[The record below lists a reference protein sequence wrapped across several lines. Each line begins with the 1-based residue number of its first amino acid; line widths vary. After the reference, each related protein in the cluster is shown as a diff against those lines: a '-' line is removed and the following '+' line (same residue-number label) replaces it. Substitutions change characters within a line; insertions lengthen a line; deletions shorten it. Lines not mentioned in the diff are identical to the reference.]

1 MTRLH
6 FTQCFTKCGLAWL
19 PLVLLIAWL
28 VCLQPKAAHAQATTG
43 VTTTLTA
50 DTGNAAESPGVSEL
64 RRVKVNFF
72 INSISHVNNEAGT
85 YQLDC
90 YLDFYW
96 LEPVLQGKQLEE
108 IDQTTLWDP
117 LIEPINSQDFKLLG
131 RTYSSSLEPRTNL
144 RLSYRLIGTFN
155 GLFDLRR
162 FPFDQQLFTFQFESQ
177 QFDSSQ
183 LLFDF
188 VAIDT
193 PTVYG
198 DEPVINP
205 VAKGKYLAPDLHVPG
220 WTIGDVQVVQQI
232 HVLPYD
238 KSSWAQFGVDILA
251 TRQSASYLWRF
262 FLELFLLQTL
272 FWSVLF
278 LESHDLFARL
288 LLLFT
293 LLLVTVVFNFIT
305 LQNAPH
311 TPILTLLEQY
321 MLLCYATSAVVAIVT
336 VIIKLLHQTD
346 RDKLAGR
353 INAWARLLYP
363 IGVVVLNGL
372 LFWTK

>member
-1 MTRLH
+1 M
-6 FTQCFTKCGLAWL
+6 
-19 PLVLLIAWL
+19 
-28 VCLQPKAAHAQATTG
+28 
-43 VTTTLTA
+43 
-50 DTGNAAESPGVSEL
+50 
-64 RRVKVNFF
+64 
-72 INSISHVNNEAGT
+72 
-85 YQLDC
+85 
-90 YLDFYW
+90 
-96 LEPVLQGKQLEE
+96 
-108 IDQTTLWDP
+108 
-117 LIEPINSQDFKLLG
+117 LG
-131 RTYSSSLEPRTNL
+131 RTYSSSLEPRTDL
-144 RLSYRLIGTFN
+144 QFLLWLIGTFN

-251 TRQSASYLWRF
+251 TRQWQGFMFGVF
-262 FLELFLLQTL
+262 FSNFSCCKLSFST
-272 FWSVLF
+272 VLF
-278 LESHDLFARL
+278 LQSHNLFARL

-311 TPILTLLEQY
+311 TDPDITGTIHAA
-321 MLLCYATSAVVAIVT
+321 LLC
-336 VIIKLLHQTD
+336 HQCCGCH
-346 RDKLAGR
+346 RYRYHQIAAS
-353 INAWARLLYP
+353 N
-363 IGVVVLNGL
+363 
-372 LFWTK
+372 